1 MSIVCVYRHAYVCV
15 CGEVYLRYECV
26 YMCGGRDKEAV
37 SNAVVR
43 AAAFTEKV
51 IIEGEGGGGERISSA
66 ASVGLK
72 EHHMLI
78 PQ

>member
-1 MSIVCVYRHAYVCV
+1 
-15 CGEVYLRYECV
+15 
-26 YMCGGRDKEAV
+26 MCGGRDKEAV

-43 AAAFTEKV
+43 AADFTEKV

-78 PQ
+78 PQCGAALVKLGEQGSQRVLWGWGMGR